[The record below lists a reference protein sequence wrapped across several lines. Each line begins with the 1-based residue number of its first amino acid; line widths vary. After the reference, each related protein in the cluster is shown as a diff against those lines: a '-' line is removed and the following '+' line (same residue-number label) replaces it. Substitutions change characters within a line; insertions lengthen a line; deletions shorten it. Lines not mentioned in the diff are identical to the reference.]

1 MKTEITDIGWRETT
15 AKNIVVEYY
24 GTKPLM
30 TVDQWVDFNERFP
43 QIGRKRKTCKCCKKR
58 WTDLTGNVNI
68 VFTTCGS
75 KAVCDDC
82 FRELSLKKK
91 HDVPLEK

>member
-1 MKTEITDIGWRETT
+1 MKNEYTDTGWREITT
-15 AKNIVVEYY
+15 KNIIVERF

-30 TVDQWVDFNERFP
+30 PIEPWVDFNERYTR
-43 QIGRKRKTCKCCKKR
+43 IGRKRKTCKCCRKK

-68 VFTTCGS
+68 VFTDNGN

-82 FRELSLKKK
+82 FKELRKIF
-91 HDVPLEK
+91 DANE